1 MSGTVFHRQPSDWVF
16 MPVIVPQ
23 PVPAGTDSRAQPEV
37 RHVWAGAFAVGTGNT
52 VLTALLGSCVGV
64 GILWRRKKRCA
75 LAHCLL
81 AEAPADDA
89 GIDVRYVSNAVPA
102 LLRALGARPED
113 YAELEVVAAGGAS
126 LFERVQA
133 PLRVGERNIA
143 AFERAMHQYGLRVVH
158 HLLGGN
164 LGSRITLHCATF
176 AYETRRFN
184 AS

>member
-1 MSGTVFHRQPSDWVF
+1 
-16 MPVIVPQ
+16 MPLIIPQ
-23 PVPAGTDSRAQPEV
+23 PVRPGAHPRPPAEV
-37 RHVWAGAFAVGTGNT
+37 RHVWAGALAVGSGDM
-52 VLTALLGSCVGV
+52 VLTALLGSCVGI

-81 AEAPADDA
+81 GEAPAGDA

-102 LLRALGARPED
+102 LLRGLGARPED

-143 AFERAMHQYGLRVVH
+143 AFERAMGQHGLRVVH

-164 LGSRITLHCATF
+164 LGSRITLHCATLD
-176 AYETRRFN
+176 YETRRF
-184 AS
+184 AAG